1 MGLFKPTGAAGV
13 ELDTGV
19 IRVVELKG
27 KAGSATLTA
36 AGKIDLPEG
45 AVAEGVVADQEAV
58 TKALQEL
65 WSKAGIGKSSVVL
78 GISNQ
83 GVLMR
88 LANFPKMPEKK
99 LAQAVRFQA
108 GEHFPIPLNQMVFDF
123 SVVGEASGENGPLL
137 EVLLVAARRD
147 MLDKSLKAL
156 AGAGLQPDVVDTSP
170 LALMRTVPKEK
181 FTTTVLLADISNG
194 LSTLV
199 LVDGGVPRFAR
210 VIPHSLST
218 YAKELDQPLA
228 EILGGARQAAAASE
242 GRQDPA
248 ETLEEWGR
256 VLANEIRSSVGYYL
270 SQKSE
275 GSVDLIMLSGRG
287 ARIPGLA
294 VILRDELSVPVE
306 VVKPTAG
313 ITGSSQIS
321 GVDLQREGPEFAV
334 SIGLALRGLEA

>member
-1 MGLFKPTGAAGV
+1 MGLFKPAGAAGV

-27 KAGSATLTA
+27 KAGSATLTS
-36 AGKIDLPEG
+36 AGQIDLPEG
-45 AVAEGVVADQEAV
+45 AVVEGVVADQGAV
-58 TKALQEL
+58 SKALQEL
-65 WSKAGIGKSSVVL
+65 WSRAGISKSNVVL

-123 SVVGEASGENGPLL
+123 SVVGETKGENGTVL

-156 AGAGLQPDVVDTSP
+156 AGAGLQPTVVDASP
-170 LALMRTVPKEK
+170 LALMRTVPREK
-181 FTTTVLLADISNG
+181 FKTTVLLADISNG
-194 LSTLV
+194 LGTLT

-210 VIPHSLST
+210 AIPHSLST
-218 YAKELDQPLA
+218 YAREMDLSLA
-228 EILGGARQAAAASE
+228 EVLGGIRQAAAASE
-242 GRQDPA
+242 GRQDPVA
-248 ETLEEWGR
+248 TLEEWGKA
-256 VLANEIRSSVGYYL
+256 LANEMRSSAGYYL

-275 GSVDLIMLSGRG
+275 GSVDLVMLSGRG
-287 ARIPGLA
+287 ARIPGLG
-294 VILRDELSVPVE
+294 VILREELKVPVE
-306 VVKPTAG
+306 LVKPTAG
-313 ITGSSQIS
+313 IAGSSQVGS
-321 GVDLQREGPEFAV
+321 VDLQREGPEFAV